1 MKDQHKKPN
10 SIAYYIE
17 EVIQYGAKDR
27 AANGG
32 ENGYGPIVTEM
43 LLSILISV
51 RAIRSFFGL
60 GFGLL
65 LGLLMALITKG

>member
-27 AANGG
+27 AAHGG
-32 ENGYGPIVTEM
+32 ENGYGPIVTEI
-43 LLSILISV
+43 LLSLLLSL
-51 RAIRSFFGL
+51 RAIRTILCFLAGSLIGH
-60 GFGLL
+60 L
-65 LGLLMALITKG
+65 LGSLF